1 MDVSNAKG
9 GLARARNHR
18 LPVALQ
24 RKRAEYS
31 GNDDQGN
38 TTHPEPSVKLPTGIL
53 VDRLAYYIGVTVKA
67 EAIDIADRGVWS
79 VTCVR
84 CICRVV
90 DLHEP
95 SVW

>member
-1 MDVSNAKG
+1 M
-9 GLARARNHR
+9 
-18 LPVALQ
+18 
-24 RKRAEYS
+24 
-31 GNDDQGN
+31 
-38 TTHPEPSVKLPTGIL
+38 KLPTGIL